1 MRDQQNGCGLHYFWC
16 HLVCKFPSHK
26 KNQKPKN
33 IYNSIFFHICYRN
46 TVFPYLVN
54 KSNGS
59 NKKKKMI
66 ERFKCTTFCC
76 TGMTNLI
83 QNVIRNSFVFT
94 ELSSQ
99 LCSLFPKNAVN
110 VAPYLGYAFS
120 RVFCTKMSC
129 PNGLISRQDFVTK

>member
-1 MRDQQNGCGLHYFWC
+1 
-16 HLVCKFPSHK
+16 
-26 KNQKPKN
+26 
-33 IYNSIFFHICYRN
+33 
-46 TVFPYLVN
+46 
-54 KSNGS
+54 
-59 NKKKKMI
+59 MI

-99 LCSLFPKNAVN
+99 LCSLSPKNAVN